1 MEQTKKRLVVLTS
14 GGDAPGMNACV
25 RAITRKAINQGV
37 DVLAALDGFRG
48 LSEGDFIPLD
58 YESVSGVIDRGGTF
72 IGTARY
78 PAFLEETTRLKAW
91 AHLKKENAIGVI
103 GIGGDG
109 TYHGLKALSELST
122 NVIGV
127 PGTIDNDIPLTDFT
141 LGFPRH

>member
-91 AHLKKENAIGVI
+91 AHLKKRKCYRSNRYRWRWNISRFES
-103 GIGGDG
+103 
-109 TYHGLKALSELST
+109 LK
-122 NVIGV
+122 
-127 PGTIDNDIPLTDFT
+127 
-141 LGFPRH
+141 